1 MSHQIYSMHWLKWRE
16 SNIPYGAILADDMGL
31 GKTLTT
37 LAYLRMVKDNYEK
50 KHKAEQESDE
60 EKEKEEAKKEY
71 DENED
76 EDDKENDFDEIKFLK
91 KLTNKK
97 KFKINDS
104 SKKLK
109 TLIVL
114 PASLL
119 HQWQGEIENK
129 FEKVCIF
136 FCLLK
141 SFVFLKLTF
150 IQNSFKIHVYHE
162 ADRKKNSQNLENNDI
177 VFTTY
182 EIISREVSVPDKE
195 GFTPKSVNT

>member
-1 MSHQIYSMHWLKWRE
+1 LNTLESKPDPCQKFTDFVSPKSLKVKLMPHQIYSMHWLKWRE
-16 SNIPYGAILADDMGL
+16 SNVPYGAILADDMGL

-60 EKEKEEAKKEY
+60 EKEKEEAKKEN

-91 KLTNKK
+91 KLTNKKK

-136 FCLLK
+136 FL
-141 SFVFLKLTF
+141 SFKVFCFSNNKIYLEF
-150 IQNSFKIHVYHE
+150 IQNSCL
-162 ADRKKNSQNLENNDI
+162 S
-177 VFTTY
+177 
-182 EIISREVSVPDKE
+182 
-195 GFTPKSVNT
+195 